1 MYYAWRYELILS
13 ACLSDSS
20 FPLGCFVLDNTFSEE
35 QADGAFMNTAKA
47 AITTVMVKYFVFFLL
62 LLLFFEG
69 FVRRCEQEYCNY
81 YDFEISHCIYLTCQ
95 YFLDFKK

>member
-47 AITTVMVKYFVFFLL
+47 AITTVMVKYFVGFFVVVVV
-62 LLLFFEG
+62 FRG
-69 FVRRCEQEYCNY
+69 VCSQM
-81 YDFEISHCIYLTCQ
+81 
-95 YFLDFKK
+95 